1 MASRPSLRLEPETAR
16 LLGPVRGPNPAE
28 DRVAAP
34 QPCTNTSAAWR
45 PEEVGP
51 EDGSRAGGD
60 ESRADPGAARP
71 GESWLQRFRFPL
83 RPRWTQGGYYWNL
96 YADGVQQAL
105 LWQCRRLCSR
115 MGREIWR
122 RMVVVMPMATDMVEF
137 GMSSDENKISVAFL
151 IHPPMRTEKLWNSS
165 VVGL

>member
-1 MASRPSLRLEPETAR
+1 MASRLSLRLEPETAR
-16 LLGPVRGPNPAE
+16 LLGPSRRIPRRIE
-28 DRVAAP
+28 SRRRS
-34 QPCTNTSAAWR
+34 PCTNTTAAWR

-51 EDGSRAGGD
+51 EDGSRAGRD
-60 ESRADPGAARP
+60 ESRADPGAARR

-122 RMVVVMPMATDMVEF
+122 RMVVVMSMAADMVEF
-137 GMSSDENKISVAFL
+137 GMSSDEN
-151 IHPPMRTEKLWNSS
+151 
-165 VVGL
+165 VGF